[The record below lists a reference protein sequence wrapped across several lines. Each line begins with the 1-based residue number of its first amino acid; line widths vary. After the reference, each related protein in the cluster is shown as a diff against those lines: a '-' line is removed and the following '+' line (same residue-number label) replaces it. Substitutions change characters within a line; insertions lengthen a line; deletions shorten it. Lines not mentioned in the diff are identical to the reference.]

1 MPGADQIERDA
12 KIERDAHIERDAQAV
27 FDVVREGGIAL
38 IPLDVAYALVAATP
52 EAVKRIYAAKGR
64 DTSKPM
70 GIVGGLPAHD
80 ALHELSDAR
89 RAMIR
94 AVTVAH
100 DLPLSVIAPY
110 RPDHAYLRRLDADVL
125 RQSTRDG
132 TLNLLLN
139 AGALRTGVAQLCW
152 QHNAPMVGT
161 SANVSMAGSCYTTTD
176 MDRGILAV
184 CDLVIDYGVSRYHNA
199 AGLSSTIIDFGGMRV
214 VRRGV
219 CFERICA
226 VLREEFNVIVK

>member
-1 MPGADQIERDA
+1 MAVPGAEQ
-12 KIERDAHIERDAQAV
+12 IERDAQAV
-27 FDVVREGGIAL
+27 FDVVCGGGIAL

-64 DTSKPM
+64 DASKPM

-80 ALHELSDAR
+80 ALHDISDAK

-100 DLPLSVIAPY
+100 DLPLSVVALY
-110 RPDHAYLRRLDADVL
+110 RRDHAYLRELDADVL

-139 AGALRTGVAQLCW
+139 AGALRTCLAELCW
-152 QHNAPMVGT
+152 KHNAPMVGT
-161 SANVSMAGSCYTTTD
+161 SANVSMAGSCYITTD
-176 MDRGILAV
+176 MHRGILEI
-184 CDLVIDYGVSRYHNA
+184 CDRVVDYGLSKYHNT
-199 AGLSSTIIDFGGMRV
+199 AGLSSTIVDFGNMRV

-219 CFERICA
+219 CFERIRA

>member
-1 MPGADQIERDA
+1 MAVPGAEQIERDA
-12 KIERDAHIERDAQAV
+12 KIERDAQAV
-27 FDVVREGGIAL
+27 FEVVRDGGIAL
-38 IPLDVAYALVAATP
+38 IPLDVAYALVAAVP

-80 ALHELSDAR
+80 ALHDISDAK

-100 DLPLSVIAPY
+100 DLPLSVVAPY
-110 RPDHAYLRRLDADVL
+110 RPNHAYLRRLDAGVL

-139 AGALRTGVAQLCW
+139 AGTLRTRLAQLCW
-152 QHNAPMVGT
+152 KQNTPMVGT
-161 SANVSMAGSCYTTTD
+161 SANVSMAGSCYNVTD
-176 MDRGILAV
+176 MDRGIVAV
-184 CDLVIDYGVSRYHNA
+184 CDLVIDYGVSRYHNT

-219 CFERICA
+219 CFERIRA
-226 VLREEFNVIVK
+226 VLREECDVIVK

>member
-1 MPGADQIERDA
+1 MAMPDA
-12 KIERDAHIERDAQAV
+12 EHIERDAQAV
-27 FDVVREGGIAL
+27 FDVVRDGGIAL

-52 EAVKRIYAAKGR
+52 AAVKRIYAAKGR

-80 ALHELSDAR
+80 ALHDISDAR

-100 DLPLSVIAPY
+100 DLPLSVVAPF
-110 RPDHAYLRRLDADVL
+110 RRDHAYLRELDADVL
-125 RQSTRDG
+125 RQSTRDD

-139 AGALRTGVAQLCW
+139 AGALRTRLAELCW
-152 QHNAPMVGT
+152 KHNAPMVGT
-161 SANVSMAGSCYTTTD
+161 SANRSMAGNCYTTAH
-176 MDRGILAV
+176 MHRGILAI
-184 CDLVIDYGVSRYHNA
+184 CDRVIDYGLSRYHNT
-199 AGLSSTIIDFGGMRV
+199 AGLSSTIIDFGSMRV

-219 CFERICA
+219 CFERIRA
-226 VLREEFNVIVK
+226 VLREEFDVIVK